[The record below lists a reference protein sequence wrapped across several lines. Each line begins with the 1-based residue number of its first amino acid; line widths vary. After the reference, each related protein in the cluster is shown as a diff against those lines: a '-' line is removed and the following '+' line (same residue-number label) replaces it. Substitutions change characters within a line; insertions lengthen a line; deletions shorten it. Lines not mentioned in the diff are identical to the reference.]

1 MFWSLPGIACLCRPF
16 LFCSIHSR
24 NIFILLDPSAF
35 DLVCNTTTCSFTI
48 QYLNY
53 SPPLSTPKSSEPK
66 RIAFR
71 LCFVFL
77 DGLVLLNEVDYI
89 SIMVDRDAVLDPLN
103 VNTSHLIL
111 VDCMRLV
118 MMMHRRTGRR

>member
-53 SPPLSTPKSSEPK
+53 SMISKIYYSPSLRT
-66 RIAFR
+66 I

-77 DGLVLLNEVDYI
+77 DGLVLLNE
-89 SIMVDRDAVLDPLN
+89 VDRDAVLDPLN